1 VVDYRAA
8 AVTGSRIFISYRRG
22 TSSAHAGRLADR
34 LSAEFGGDYVF
45 MDVDTIEP
53 GADFVDYIE
62 EAVGSCDVLIA
73 LIGGEWLECRDETG
87 SRRLDD
93 PEDFVRLEV
102 GAGLE
107 RDIRVVP
114 VLVEGAVMPRAHE
127 LPEPLQRLARRNA
140 LEVTDTRWRH
150 DVGRLIETIHKVLEG
165 TRPAQAIE
173 EANQVGPATPPP
185 SAHPPAAAPPTGAR
199 AAPAPAGHAPDSGP
213 LAQAP
218 GPGPGAPSTPS
229 AAATPALRA
238 PQTATG
244 QPPAQAGIEPPVANL
259 LGYLFLG
266 IGGLIV
272 FLTQKDREIRFHAV
286 QSMLLAATEI
296 LLVVVLAL
304 VFGILAA
311 IVGASPASGSYLL
324 ELRVE
329 QLGGQVISIVVLAFL
344 VVQAYLC
351 VQGYRERHAKLPL
364 LGDYAE
370 RWAGAGER

>member
-1 VVDYRAA
+1 
-8 AVTGSRIFISYRRG
+8 
-22 TSSAHAGRLADR
+22 
-34 LSAEFGGDYVF
+34 
-45 MDVDTIEP
+45 
-53 GADFVDYIE
+53 
-62 EAVGSCDVLIA
+62 
-73 LIGGEWLECRDETG
+73 
-87 SRRLDD
+87 
-93 PEDFVRLEV
+93 
-102 GAGLE
+102 
-107 RDIRVVP
+107 
-114 VLVEGAVMPRAHE
+114 MPRAHE

-173 EANQVGPATPPP
+173 EANQAATATPTL
-185 SAHPPAAAPPTGAR
+185 HP
-199 AAPAPAGHAPDSGP
+199 
-213 LAQAP
+213 
-218 GPGPGAPSTPS
+218 
-229 AAATPALRA
+229 

-266 IGGLIV
+266 IGGLVV

-329 QLGGQVISIVVLAFL
+329 QLGGQVINIVVLAFL